1 MIKKVFYGVLVVIF
15 LVILINL
22 NSIAYV
28 SSIISDQIS
37 LVSKAEDLDSV
48 VVNENIQNQLKL
60 VPEIM
65 QFGDKTGFPE
75 TKAYSKYI
83 QLQREVFFH
92 SLSASNK
99 DKFQD
104 YTWKW
109 PFVGELPYKGF
120 IERDDALKEQSKL
133 EKENYDTHLGES
145 SAMST
150 LGILPDP
157 IITTMINE
165 SDVTVLINTIYH
177 ERTHQLFFKKNHI
190 IFNENSAVLLGHLTT
205 LEFLKEKF
213 GENSEEYQKQINRI
227 NDKLL
232 FSKFIDE
239 FYNDL
244 DKLYSSNLSFEEKIK
259 KREKIFQKNLEKFK
273 IVKEKLNKSF
283 KNFDQ
288 EEINNAY
295 ILSLYRYYGKLHSY
309 YNVHE
314 KLGNDLRETIAFF
327 NNTAQSSEN
336 PEEII
341 SDFLEQ

>member
-1 MIKKVFYGVLVVIF
+1 MIKKIIYGILIVIF
-15 LVILINL
+15 LIVIINF

-37 LVSKAEDLDSV
+37 LVSKAEDINNV
-48 VVNENIQNQLKL
+48 VANENIQNQLKL

-65 QFGDKTGFPE
+65 QFGNEVGFPK

-83 QLQREVFFH
+83 PLQREVFLH
-92 SLSASNK
+92 SLSASDK

-104 YTWKW
+104 YIWKW
-109 PFVGELPYKGF
+109 PFVGGLPYKGF
-120 IERDDALKEQSKL
+120 IEKDDALKEQSKL
-133 EKENYDTHLGES
+133 EKDNYDTYLGES

-177 ERTHQLFFKKNHI
+177 ERTHQLFYKKEQVT
-190 IFNENSAVLLGHLTT
+190 FNENSAVLLGSLTT

-213 GENSEEYQKQINRI
+213 GEDSAEYQTQVNRI
-227 NDKLL
+227 NDKLI
-232 FSKFIDE
+232 FSEFIDD
-239 FYNDL
+239 FYSEL
-244 DKLYSSNLSFEEKIK
+244 DKLYSSNLSSEEKIK
-259 KREKIFQKNLEKFK
+259 KREEIFQQHLQKFK

-295 ILSLYRYYGKLHSY
+295 ILSLYRYYGKFHTY
-309 YNVHE
+309 YKVHK
-314 KLGNDLRETIAFF
+314 KLGNNLQETIAFF
-327 NNTAQSSEN
+327 NNTAHSSEN
-336 PEEII
+336 PKNVI
-341 SDFLEQ
+341 SNFLQ

>member
-1 MIKKVFYGVLVVIF
+1 MIKKIVYGILVVIF
-15 LVILINL
+15 LVIIINF

-37 LVSKAEDLDSV
+37 LVSKAEDIDEV
-48 VVNENIQNQLKL
+48 VVNENIKNQLKL

-65 QFGDKTGFPE
+65 QFGNEVGFPK

-83 QLQREVFFH
+83 PLQREVFLH
-92 SLSASNK
+92 SLSASDK

-104 YTWKW
+104 YTWRW
-109 PFVGELPYKGF
+109 PFIGELPYKGF
-120 IERDDALKEQSKL
+120 IEKDDALKEQLKL

-157 IITTMINE
+157 ITTTMINE
-165 SDVTVLINTIYH
+165 SDVTVLINMIYH
-177 ERTHQLFFKKNHI
+177 ERTHQLFYKKGQV
-190 IFNENSAVLLGHLTT
+190 IFNENSAVLLGQLTT
-205 LEFLKEKF
+205 LEFLKGKF

-227 NDKLL
+227 NDKLI
-232 FSKFIDE
+232 FSEFIDG
-239 FYNDL
+239 FYNEL
-244 DKLYSSNLSFEEKIK
+244 DKLYSSNISSEEKIK
-259 KREKIFQKNLEKFK
+259 KREEIFQKHLEKFK

-295 ILSLYRYYGKLHSY
+295 ILSFYRYYGKLHNY
-309 YNVHE
+309 YKVYE
-314 KLGNDLRETIAFF
+314 KLGDNLQETIAFF

-336 PEEII
+336 PEKII
-341 SDFLEQ
+341 SDFLKQ